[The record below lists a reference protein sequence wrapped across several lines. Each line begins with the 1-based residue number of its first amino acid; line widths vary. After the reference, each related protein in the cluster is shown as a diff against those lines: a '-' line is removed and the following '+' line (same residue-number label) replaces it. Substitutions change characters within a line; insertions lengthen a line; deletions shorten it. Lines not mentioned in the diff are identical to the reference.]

1 MSFLTFKTTRIK
13 LILLVA
19 LLLFYMYM
27 LIDRQWEIFTN
38 FFLLIFLNLYF
49 LIKNQTVFQKLS
61 GRISAF
67 VFTNMAIVYW
77 DQGSLVFLI
86 HNTSLLS
93 GLINDAIIK
102 YESILAVKV
111 YNFFGLDIL
120 TETCLYLNLFRRAYW
135 VLLIIIVFFIGDI
148 IAKWY
153 LKSINSKVIEGYN
166 GDYNLWW
173 KMNKKKIDKRLI
185 RITVIWI
192 LIFYLV

>member
-38 FFLLIFLNLYF
+38 FFLLFFLNVYF
-49 LIKNQTVFQKLS
+49 LVKNQTIFQKLS

-67 VFTNMAIVYW
+67 IFTNMAIVYW
-77 DQGSLVFLI
+77 DHGTLVYLF

-93 GLINDAIIK
+93 RKINNVIIR
-102 YESILAVKV
+102 YESIIAVKV
-111 YNFFGLDIL
+111 YNYFNLDVF
-120 TETCLYLNLFRRAYW
+120 TETRLYLNLFERAYW
-135 VLLIIIVFFIGDI
+135 VLLIIFVFFIGDI

-153 LKSINSKVIEGYN
+153 LKSINYKVEAGYN